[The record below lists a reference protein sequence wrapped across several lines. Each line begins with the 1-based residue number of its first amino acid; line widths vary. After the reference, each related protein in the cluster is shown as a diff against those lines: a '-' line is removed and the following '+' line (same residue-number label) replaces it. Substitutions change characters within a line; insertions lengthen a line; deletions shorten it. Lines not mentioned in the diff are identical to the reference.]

1 MWIAH
6 YLIVLSS
13 ALTATA
19 VANSQPAQST
29 GNILAR
35 GGASASHRGVYE
47 IELQAASLA
56 GRNPYTEINVRVTFT
71 RPDASEATVDAFY
84 DGNDTFKAR
93 AYCDTLGEWRWRA
106 DSNVDGVSRRSGAF
120 RVLPSSVKGKLR
132 RHPEDPR
139 QLAYDNGEWFLHLGD
154 TGYRYVVDT
163 EPHWKGYIDQAV
175 KMGATKIRAWF
186 ARARHDVQVLFTDDR
201 RELNL
206 PYWQEIDRRVTYAL
220 ETYPDLM
227 LGLIPY
233 AEDTE
238 EIRRYGKGDTAAPL
252 IGRYAQARFS
262 AFPNVYWVASN
273 DMIILGDGMRQTRDA
288 DETDALKDRE
298 VPYEAIDRIGRDMAA
313 REPWGTLLTNH
324 QSRGSGYAY
333 VDAPWSDII
342 DLEDLDQVAG
352 RRILEYRGKRD
363 QPIVLDEDRYE
374 CYRPPEH
381 DRYFFRRLMWASLL
395 SGGSATYGG
404 LRTYEPYE
412 EGECQGVA
420 GYFDAVDRGLLED
433 GAHDLRH
440 IRAFFRDG
448 GLTLVSMSPDDDIV
462 GANPYRWKASRNES
476 TIIVY
481 LANPSGS
488 TPQSDSEGAT
498 APSVTL
504 QVPAGDFNG
513 KWFDP
518 SEGTWQAA
526 GTVAGGR
533 RALTAPAPGDWV
545 LLLRRQ
551 A

>member
-1 MWIAH
+1 VRPIICSFLLA
-6 YLIVLSS
+6 LI
-13 ALTATA
+13 TAADGRDTA
-19 VANSQPAQST
+19 AEANE
-29 GNILAR
+29 IVAR
-35 GGASASHRGVYE
+35 GTTTASHRGVYE
-47 IELQAASLA
+47 VTLSAPVA
-56 GRNPYTEINVRVTFT
+56 GRNPYTDIGVRVTFT
-71 RPDASEATVDAFY
+71 RPDDSEATVDAFY
-84 DGNDTFKAR
+84 DGSDTFKAR
-93 AYCDTLGEWRWRA
+93 AYCDALGEWRWTV
-106 DSNVDGVSRRSGAF
+106 DSNLDSVSGRSGTF
-120 RVLPSSVKGKLR
+120 RVLSSNLKGKLR
-132 RHPEDPR
+132 RHPADPR
-139 QLAYDNGEWFLHLGD
+139 QLAYDNGDWFLHLGD

-163 EPHWKGYIDQAV
+163 EPHWKAYIDQAV

-201 RELNL
+201 RQLNL
-206 PYWQEIDRRVTYAL
+206 SYWQEIDRRVAYAL
-220 ETYPDLM
+220 ESYPDVM

-238 EIRRYGKGDTAAPL
+238 EIRRYGKGDNVAPL

-273 DMIILGDGMRQTRDA
+273 DMIILGDGMRQARDA
-288 DETDALKDRE
+288 AETDALKDRE

-313 REPWGTLLTNH
+313 REPWDTLLTNH

-342 DLEDLDQVAG
+342 DLEDIDQVAG
-352 RRILEYRGKRD
+352 RRILEYHGKRD
-363 QPIVLDEDRYE
+363 QPIILDEDRYE
-374 CYRPPEH
+374 CYRQPEH

-420 GYFDAVDRGLLED
+420 GYFDAVEQGLLED
-433 GAHDLRH
+433 GAHDLQH
-440 IRAFFRDG
+440 IRAFFHES
-448 GLTLVSMSPDDDIV
+448 GLTLVNMNPDDDLV
-462 GANPYRWKASRNES
+462 GADPYRWKAMRGES

-481 LANPSGS
+481 LANPSGA
-488 TPQSDSEGAT
+488 TPQSDREGAT

-504 QVPAGDFNG
+504 EVPVGNFKG
-513 KWFDP
+513 QWFDP

-526 GTVAGGR
+526 GAIGSGR
-533 RALTAPAPGDWV
+533 RVLTAPGPGDWV
-545 LLLRRQ
+545 LLLRQ